1 MLNLKLASL
10 AVALESSALAALLLD
25 APAQQIVVGFMLVH
39 AAASA
44 CLALFA
50 WALLPAHYKQPRKWT
65 LLFLFSFS
73 FFIPVLGLIGL
84 FTCILVAAYLPRI
97 RDDRT
102 FETVSIPEYVNLSD
116 NAKVRYDAGGIR
128 ARLLDQNASL
138 ESRLKAMMAIQQMPS
153 RQSSPLLREMLT
165 DPADDI
171 RLVAYGMLDQREKAI
186 NHKITEE
193 LNILETQ
200 PSAAVRRVACRHLAE
215 LYWELVYQ
223 GLVQGDVRK
232 HAISQSMEYVAR
244 SLELTPEEPGL
255 WVLQGKLINE
265 LGQINAA
272 RLAFDRAL
280 ELGYPAIRLLPYQAE
295 IAFTQRD
302 FGRVRQLLGEMSS
315 FDNSEKTQALVR
327 FWAPPGDTPS
337 TMDQVNA

>member
-1 MLNLKLASL
+1 MLNVKLASL
-10 AVALESSALAALLLD
+10 AVALESSAVAALLID
-25 APAQQIVVGFMLVH
+25 APAAQIVLGFLLVH

-50 WALLPAHYKQPRKWT
+50 WSLMPQHYRQPRKWA

-84 FTCILVAAYLPRI
+84 FTGILVAAYLPRAS
-97 RDDRT
+97 DAQP
-102 FETVSIPEYVNLSD
+102 FETVPIPEYVNLSG

-128 ARLLDQNASL
+128 ARLLDQSASI

-186 NHKITEE
+186 NSKITEE
-193 LNILETQ
+193 LANLATSQ
-200 PSAAVRRVACRHLAE
+200 SPGAHQTSLRHLAE

-232 HAISQSMEYVAR
+232 HAIGQSMEYVAE
-244 SLELTPEEPGL
+244 SLLLTPDEPGL

-265 LGQINAA
+265 LGQITAA
-272 RLAFDRAL
+272 SLAFDRAL
-280 ELGYPAIRLLPYQAE
+280 QLGYPAIRLLPYQAE
-295 IAFTQRD
+295 IAFNQRD
-302 FGRVRQLLGEMSS
+302 FPRVRRLLGEMSS

-327 FWAPPGDTPS
+327 FWRKPDRHDEA
-337 TMDQVNA
+337 AA

>member
-1 MLNLKLASL
+1 MLNVKLASL
-10 AVALESSALAALLLD
+10 AVALESSALAALLID
-25 APAQQIVVGFMLVH
+25 VPAPQIVLGFMLVH

-50 WALLPAHYKQPRKWT
+50 WALLPQRYQQPRKWA

-84 FTCILVAAYLPRI
+84 FTGILVAAYLPRI
-97 RDDRT
+97 RDLQQ

-116 NAKVRYDAGGIR
+116 NARIRYDAGGIR
-128 ARLLDQNASL
+128 ARLLDQSASI

-186 NHKITEE
+186 NSKITEE
-193 LNILETQ
+193 LANIEIQ
-200 PSAAVRRVACRHLAE
+200 QSPAARQTSMRHLAE

-232 HAISQSMEYVAR
+232 HAIGQSMEYVAE
-244 SLELTPEEPGL
+244 SLLLTPDEPGL

-265 LGQINAA
+265 LGQITAA

-280 ELGYPAIRLLPYQAE
+280 QLGYPAIRLLPYQAE
-295 IAFTQRD
+295 IAFNQRD
-302 FGRVRQLLGEMSS
+302 YSRVQQLLGEMSS
-315 FDNSEKTQALVR
+315 FDNSEKTQSLVR
-327 FWAPPGDTPS
+327 FWCKPDSNNEASAT
-337 TMDQVNA
+337 

>member
-1 MLNLKLASL
+1 MFNAKLATFALSL
-10 AVALESSALAALLLD
+10 EASALATLFTD
-25 APAQQIVVGFMLVH
+25 APNQQILLWFLLVH
-39 AAASA
+39 AGASA

-50 WALLPAHYKQPRKWT
+50 WALMPAPYQQPRKWA

-73 FFIPVLGLIGL
+73 FFIPIMGLIGL
-84 FTCILVAAYLPRI
+84 FVGMLVAAYLPRI
-97 RDDRT
+97 RHEQS
-102 FETVSIPEYVNLSD
+102 FETVAIPEYVNLSS
-116 NAKVRYDAGGIR
+116 NVTIRYDAGGIR

-153 RQSSPLLREMLT
+153 RLSSPLLRQMLT

-193 LNILETQ
+193 LANLDSEQ
-200 PSAAVRRVACRHLAE
+200 SATARQTSLRHLAE

-232 HAISQSMEYVAR
+232 HAVGQSMEYVAQ
-244 SLELTPEEPGL
+244 SLELTPDEPGL

-265 LGQINAA
+265 LGQISAA
-272 RLAFDRAL
+272 GIAFQRAI

-295 IAFTQRD
+295 MAFVQRD
-302 FGRVRQLLGEMSS
+302 FQRVRQLLSEMSA
-315 FDNSEKTQALVR
+315 FDNSEKTQALVQ
-327 FWAPPGDTPS
+327 FWRMPDTTADES
-337 TMDQVNA
+337 HS